1 MWLVVL
7 ALVVLLLVYRW
18 HRQSLILE
26 NLSDKYVFITGCDT
40 GFGNSL
46 AKQLDKRGMKVLA
59 SCLTEKGAE
68 NLKKETSSR
77 LQTTILDISDSKN
90 VSSVAEWVSHVVG
103 DKGKSNKSLGL
114 WGLVN
119 NAGIPGQLVPLG
131 WLKKNDF
138 LKVLDVNL
146 LGMVDVTLSLLP
158 LVIKAKGRI
167 VNVSSVIGRLPVIP
181 GGYALAKFGVEA
193 FSDTLRREVNDF
205 GVKVSIVE
213 PGAFNTNIQSF
224 LTVIKKNTEDKFH
237 LLPAETKNI
246 YGEQYLK
253 KYLQNIDE
261 LSTKSSSR
269 IYLVTDCMEHA
280 LTACHPW
287 TRYSAGL
294 DAKLFYIPLSY
305 LPTFITDYVLSLYA
319 PKPAQRMK

>member
-18 HRQSLILE
+18 HRQSRILE

-103 DKGKSNKSLGL
+103 DKGL

-253 KYLQNIDE
+253 K
-261 LSTKSSSR
+261 
-269 IYLVTDCMEHA
+269 
-280 LTACHPW
+280 
-287 TRYSAGL
+287 
-294 DAKLFYIPLSY
+294 
-305 LPTFITDYVLSLYA
+305 
-319 PKPAQRMK
+319 